1 MNITTEIPSTS
12 RIAVFID
19 FDNVEIGVKNTIG
32 GQFDIGLVLEAIKE
46 RGEIVTKIAYSD
58 WKRAGDYSRVLA
70 QHAIRMVQRTMTPGG
85 DKNGA
90 DITMALDA
98 LELAFTHSHINTF
111 VIVGGDSD
119 FISLVEK
126 LKQYG
131 RKVLVVGG
139 RQFTSATMQKNCH
152 EFIAYENLAGTRSTG
167 RSSGRGAKQPSSG
180 STQVAEALPLVRRAL
195 KVLSEREAT
204 PQLGLLKST
213 LLQLDSTFS
222 EREYGAGSF
231 RDFME
236 KIAASGAVTL
246 RHVGRSILVESPD
259 GDHTDHPTALPAEPV
274 APVARAAAPSRPAAA
289 IVDAAVDPDAD
300 EALPVSPMTMQDGIR
315 AVQTA
320 FADAASPIRWPMY
333 VRQAKQFLRTAISGF
348 DERNYGFA
356 SVNDLMRAAGKE
368 GVLRVE
374 RDRQGAIRLFPGQK
388 LASRPNAQG
397 NAPLHDAAADIVLDP
412 VDGDMP
418 VETVAERPLVD
429 AAIEAGAQGA
439 GEDGP
444 LPKGTRRRKS
454 AVPSA
459 VPKAPRSRAKVAKPA
474 TPRARKTVKS
484 RTVAADTGE

>member
-152 EFIAYENLAGTRSTG
+152 EFIAYENLAGTRGG
-167 RSSGRGAKQPSSG
+167 RPSGRGAKPASG

-195 KVLSEREAT
+195 KVLSDREAM

-222 EREYGAGSF
+222 EKEYGAGSF

-236 KIAASGAVTL
+236 RIAASGAVTL
-246 RHVGRSILVESPD
+246 RHVGRSILVESPHGAD
-259 GDHTDHPTALPAEPV
+259 VSVPAAPAP
-274 APVARAAAPSRPAAA
+274 APVPAAAVAAEAAAPS
-289 IVDAAVDPDAD
+289 DAD
-300 EALPVSPMTMQDGIR
+300 AEDALPASPMTMQDGIR
-315 AVQTA
+315 AVQAAFSETA
-320 FADAASPIRWPMY
+320 APVRWPMY
-333 VRQAKQFLRTAISGF
+333 VRQAKQFLRTAIAGF

-356 SVNDLMRAAGKE
+356 SVVDLMRAAGKE

-388 LASRPNAQG
+388 LAARPGTHADAQVQDG
-397 NAPLHDAAADIVLDP
+397 ITDVAAEP
-412 VDGDMP
+412 VETDLTA
-418 VETVAERPLVD
+418 ETVAESPLAGAV
-429 AAIEAGAQGA
+429 IEAAVQDGT
-439 GEDGP
+439 GEEVP
-444 LPKGTRRRKS
+444 PSKGGRRRKT
-454 AVPSA
+454 AA
-459 VPKAPRSRAKVAKPA
+459 PKIPRSRAKTAKPA
-474 TPRARKTVKS
+474 TPRARKTVKP
-484 RTVAADTGE
+484 RAVAADTGE

>member
-167 RSSGRGAKQPSSG
+167 RSSGRGSKQQPASG

-195 KVLSEREAT
+195 TVLSEREAT

-259 GDHTDHPTALPAEPV
+259 GDHANTPV
-274 APVARAAAPSRPAAA
+274 APVVPQARVPRAAAESEPAAA
-289 IVDAAVDPDAD
+289 VSDVDAED
-300 EALPVSPMTMQDGIR
+300 ALPVSPMTMQDGIR
-315 AVQTA
+315 AVQAA
-320 FADAASPIRWPMY
+320 FGEAATPIRWPMY

-388 LASRPNAQG
+388 LAARLSPVDVPIQDAVVEVAPEPLVLDAVIAAAPNA
-397 NAPLHDAAADIVLDP
+397 
-412 VDGDMP
+412 GDEVP
-418 VETVAERPLVD
+418 P
-429 AAIEAGAQGA
+429 
-439 GEDGP
+439 
-444 LPKGTRRRKS
+444 PKGTRRRKT
-454 AVPSA
+454 AI
-459 VPKAPRSRAKVAKPA
+459 PKAVGSRAKTAKPA

>member
-152 EFIAYENLAGTRSTG
+152 EFIAYENLAGTRSQG
-167 RSSGRGAKQPSSG
+167 RASGRGAKQPTSG

-195 KVLSEREAT
+195 KVLSDREAT

-259 GDHTDHPTALPAEPV
+259 GDHPAATAV
-274 APVARAAAPSRPAAA
+274 PVARVPRAAAESQPAAA
-289 IVDAAVDPDAD
+289 TGDGAVDPDAE

-320 FADAASPIRWPMY
+320 FADAAAPIRWPMY

-397 NAPLHDAAADIVLDP
+397 NAPLRDAVADVVAEP
-412 VDGDMP
+412 VEADMP
-418 VETVAERPLVD
+418 AEIVAERPIVD
-429 AAIEAGAQGA
+429 AVIEAGAPGA
-439 GEDGP
+439 GEETP
-444 LPKGTRRRKS
+444 LPRGTRRRK
-454 AVPSA
+454 SA

-474 TPRARKTVKS
+474 TPRARKTVKP

>member
-1 MNITTEIPSTS
+1 
-12 RIAVFID
+12 
-19 FDNVEIGVKNTIG
+19 
-32 GQFDIGLVLEAIKE
+32 
-46 RGEIVTKIAYSD
+46 
-58 WKRAGDYSRVLA
+58 
-70 QHAIRMVQRTMTPGG
+70 
-85 DKNGA
+85 
-90 DITMALDA
+90 
-98 LELAFTHSHINTF
+98 
-111 VIVGGDSD
+111 
-119 FISLVEK
+119 
-126 LKQYG
+126 
-131 RKVLVVGG
+131 VLVVGG

-152 EFIAYENLAGTRSTG
+152 EFIAYENLAGTRSPG
-167 RSSGRGAKQPSSG
+167 RSSGRGAKQPASG
-180 STQVAEALPLVRRAL
+180 STQVAEALPLVLRAL

-246 RHVGRSILVESPD
+246 RNVGRSILVESPD
-259 GDHTDHPTALPAEPV
+259 GDHPAATAAPV
-274 APVARAAAPSRPAAA
+274 ARVARAAAESQPAAA
-289 IVDAAVDPDAD
+289 TVDADAE

-320 FADAASPIRWPMY
+320 FADAATPIRWPMY

-397 NAPLHDAAADIVLDP
+397 NAPLQDAVADVVAEP
-412 VDGDMP
+412 VEADMP
-418 VETVAERPLVD
+418 AEIVAERPIVD
-429 AAIEAGAQGA
+429 AVIEAGAPGA
-439 GEDGP
+439 GEETP

-454 AVPSA
+454 TVPR
-459 VPKAPRSRAKVAKPA
+459 APRSRAKVAKPA
-474 TPRARKTVKS
+474 TPRARKTVKP